1 MGTYHGENM
10 NFNEYQLLTD
20 QTAIYPQGRENGALY
35 YVTMGLASEAGEVAG
50 KVKKALRDEGGLINE
65 ERAQA
70 IAAELGDVLWYCA
83 RIATEIGYNLSDVAE
98 GNIAKLQKRKDS
110 GTLKGDGDQR

>member
-1 MGTYHGENM
+1 M

-35 YVTMGLASEAGEVAG
+35 YVTMGLTSEAGEVAG
-50 KVKKALRDEGGLINE
+50 KVKKALRDEGGLIDDS
-65 ERAQA
+65 RAEA
-70 IAAELGDVLWYCA
+70 IALELGDVLWYCA

-98 GNIAKLQKRKDS
+98 GNIRKLTQRKSS
-110 GTLKGDGDQR
+110 GTLGGDGDHR